1 MGESKPLPVVDY
13 LKIPE
18 DSEPYLEGYRCKK
31 CGATYLGQRNVC
43 SKCFARDNMEVI
55 KLSNKGTL
63 HSYACLLY
71 TSPSPRDLYR
81 SRMPSSA

>member
-31 CGATYLGQRNVC
+31 CGAT
-43 SKCFARDNMEVI
+43 
-55 KLSNKGTL
+55 
-63 HSYACLLY
+63 
-71 TSPSPRDLYR
+71 
-81 SRMPSSA
+81 